1 MNASFPKTFQAR
13 LEDYE
18 PIVGRGSVEE
28 LKILASKLSGKVILN
43 INSTFSGG
51 GVAEILSHMVPLF
64 SQLGVDAHW
73 DVIRGDKTFFEVTK
87 KLHNAL
93 HGKDEQ
99 ISL

>member
-1 MNASFPKTFQAR
+1 MNVSFQKTYQAK
-13 LEDYE
+13 LADYE
-18 PIVGRGSVEE
+18 HIVGRGSIEE
-28 LKILASKLSGKVILN
+28 LKTLSGKLSGKVILN

-64 SQLGVDAHW
+64 SQLGVNAHW
-73 DVIRGDKTFFEVTK
+73 DVIRGDKTFFKVTK

-99 ISL
+99 I